1 MNKRMLS
8 ADENST
14 EKKFA
19 ERLRELRAE
28 KGWTQARTAESLG
41 ISAVS
46 YLHYEKGQ
54 RVPSLSMI
62 VKIAE
67 LYDVSIDYLF
77 GVSQY

>member
-19 ERLRELRAE
+19 ERLRERRAE
-28 KGWTQARTAESLG
+28 KGWTQARTAKSLG